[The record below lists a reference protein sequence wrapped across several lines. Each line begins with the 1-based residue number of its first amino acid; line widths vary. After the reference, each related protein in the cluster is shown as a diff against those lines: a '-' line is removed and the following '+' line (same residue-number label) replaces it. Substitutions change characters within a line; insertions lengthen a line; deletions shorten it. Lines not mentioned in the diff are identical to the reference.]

1 MIYIVY
7 SMTIEKCSLLTY
19 ISLLCLDF
27 KDCLMSP
34 TTPKIEC
41 YVYVSAGGSED
52 DDSSEKNSS
61 FFC

>member
-1 MIYIVY
+1 
-7 SMTIEKCSLLTY
+7 MTIEKCSLLTY